1 MLSGQHPKFPLSY
14 ILKTMGHSEEPSSNH
29 PQGRY
34 LLVLSFTALGVVYGD
49 IGTSPLY
56 AIRECFYGPH
66 ALPVTTGNVLGV
78 LSLIFWSLVLV
89 ISIKYLAFI
98 LLADN
103 QGEGGILALTALVS
117 PARTEA
123 RGGRRLL
130 ILMGLFGAA
139 LLYGDGMITPAISV
153 LSAVEGLEIV
163 TPVFAPYVI
172 PITVVILIAL
182 FLCQH
187 RGTAGVGAVFGPITL
202 VWFAVLAG
210 LGVAQII
217 REPIVL
223 GAVSPHHAIAFF
235 LDNGWTGF
243 LVLGAVFLVVTGGE
257 ALYADMGHFGT
268 RPIRLAWFVLVL
280 PALLL
285 NYFGQGALLL
295 ARPETAQNPFYL
307 MAPAWALIPL
317 VVLATAATVIASQAI
332 ITGVFSLAKQAIE
345 LGYLPPMRIR
355 YTSEHNEQHIY
366 VGRLNWLLMIA
377 CIAVVLG
384 FEASERLASAYGI
397 AVAFAMVTTS
407 ILFIAQVHR
416 AWNWPAPA
424 VWGMAIAMLA
434 VDLSFAA
441 ANMTKIHDGGWLPLS
456 IAGVIIFV
464 MVSWRRGLEG
474 VVAQQVRFTEPL
486 DSFVGRKD
494 RSGDVESPRT
504 AIFLSRA
511 GAMTPVALSRLSEL
525 LKIRFDSSVIVS
537 VWIASRPRVSVE
549 DRVKVTAMDAGFVRV
564 DLRFGYMQQIDVP
577 AVLGPALSARGI
589 DPEAAV
595 YVIGHERIIPPD
607 EVTRPKDV
615 LAHAFAFLARN
626 AERSVDRFG
635 LPRARTVEIGYPVKL

>member
-1 MLSGQHPKFPLSY
+1 MFAS
-14 ILKTMGHSEEPSSNH
+14 
-29 PQGRY
+29 
-34 LLVLSFTALGVVYGD
+34 LLRDRTRALPFAAEIGALGVVFGD

-56 AIRECFYGPH
+56 ALKQGVLAVGGTNFL
-66 ALPVTTGNVLGV
+66 ATDVLGL
-78 LSLIFWSLVLV
+78 LSLITWSIILSVTVKYVMLVLR
-89 ISIKYLAFI
+89 
-98 LLADN
+98 ADN
-103 QGEGGILALTALVS
+103 DGEGGILALVT
-117 PARTEA
+117 
-123 RGGRRLL
+123 LL
-130 ILMGLFGAA
+130 DLHRSAIGLRWYLLAAGLLGAA
-139 LLYGDGMITPAISV
+139 MLIGDGVLTPAISV
-153 LSAVEGLEIV
+153 LSAIEGLQVIAPELEHWV
-163 TPVFAPYVI
+163 VALTVLVLAAVFLSQRLG
-172 PITVVILIAL
+172 TERIAS
-182 FLCQH
+182 F
-187 RGTAGVGAVFGPITL
+187 FGPIML
-202 VWFAVLAG
+202 VWFGALAALGLHGIVQAPQVLAG
-210 LGVAQII
+210 LDPRHGIQLMLDHPGLAGVI
-217 REPIVL
+217 L
-223 GAVSPHHAIAFF
+223 GACFLAI
-235 LDNGWTGF
+235 
-243 LVLGAVFLVVTGGE
+243 TGGE
-257 ALYADMGHFGT
+257 ALYADLGHFG
-268 RPIRLAWFVLVL
+268 RKVIARAWLAIAM

-285 NYFGQGALLL
+285 NYYGQGAILLVDPNS
-295 ARPETAQNPFYL
+295 ARNPFYDL
-307 MAPAWALIPL
+307 SPDWFDVPL
-317 VVLATAATVIASQAI
+317 LFLATAATVIASQAI

-366 VGRLNWLLMIA
+366 VGRLNWLLMIS

-384 FEASERLASAYGI
+384 FEASEKLASAYGI
-397 AVAFAMVTTS
+397 AVAFAMVTTT

-416 AWNWPAPA
+416 AWGWPEPA
-424 VWGMAIAMLA
+424 VWAMAVAMLA

-525 LKIRFDSSVIVS
+525 LKIRFDTAVIVS

-577 AVLGPALSARGI
+577 AVLGPALSARGV